1 MLSGPVN
8 LDNNATT
15 PMAPEVIEAMA
26 EAMRAG
32 YANPAS
38 QHEAGRTAR
47 RVIER
52 ARERIVELLG
62 GQPSG
67 RVPDRLI
74 FTSGGTEANNLA
86 LFGLAGVFEQQH
98 APPHQLVL
106 SPIEHPSVTAAT
118 DELARR
124 GWHVGRLAV
133 DPSGRIEPQSLA
145 KAEGENLRIVTAML
159 GNNETGVLQPVGE
172 LAELAVLRGAVLHTD
187 AVQAVG
193 KIDVHFS
200 DLGATTLAFTA
211 HKFHG
216 PLGIGGLLVKGD
228 NPLAPQFFGGFQQ
241 AGLRPGTESVPLVV
255 GMLKALELW
264 HAERDERYQRLSNL
278 RNQFE
283 QQICGELPYAEVVGR
298 HAERLPHTSNIAFLG
313 FDRQALFVA
322 LDMAGVA
329 CSTGSACASG
339 SSEPSPVLVAMGCE
353 EGVIRGSLRFSFGR
367 FSTPQEVAEAARRI
381 LLACKNLE
389 RAKHL
394 RK

>member
-1 MLSGPVN
+1 MQHEPVY

-15 PMAPEVIEAMA
+15 PMAPEVVEAMA

-32 YANPAS
+32 CANPAS

-62 GQPSG
+62 GETAG
-67 RVPDRLI
+67 RTPDRLI

-86 LFGLAGVFEQQH
+86 LFGLAGIAEQH
-98 APPHQLVL
+98 HVGPHQLVV
-106 SPIEHPSVTAAT
+106 SPIEHPSVSAAT
-118 DELARR
+118 DELARQ
-124 GWHVGRLAV
+124 GWQVDRLAV
-133 DPSGRIEPQSLA
+133 DSSGRILAESLA
-145 KAEGENLRIVTAML
+145 EVAGENLRIVAAML
-159 GNNETGVLQPVGE
+159 GNNETGVLQPV
-172 LAELAVLRGAVLHTD
+172 AELAGLAAARGAALHTD

-193 KIDVHFS
+193 KIDVQLG

-228 NPLAPQFFGGFQQ
+228 TQLAPQLFGGFQQ

-255 GMLKALELW
+255 GMLTALELW
-264 HAERDERYQRLSNL
+264 HAERHERHQHLACL
-278 RNQFE
+278 RDQFE
-283 QQICGELPYAEVVGR
+283 QQICAELPYAQVVGQG
-298 HAERLPHTSNIAFLG
+298 AERLPHTSNIAFVG

-322 LDMAGVA
+322 LDMACVA

-339 SSEPSPVLVAMGCE
+339 SSEPSPVLMAMGCE

-367 FSTPQEVAEAARRI
+367 FSTPQEVAEGARRI

-394 RK
+394 QK

>member
-1 MLSGPVN
+1 MQQEPVY

-15 PMAPEVIEAMA
+15 PIAPEVVEAMA
-26 EAMRAG
+26 EAMRAR

-62 GQPSG
+62 GQTGG
-67 RVPDRLI
+67 RTPDRLI

-86 LFGLAGVFEQQH
+86 LFGLAAIAERHHPG
-98 APPHQLVL
+98 PHQLVV

-118 DELARR
+118 DQLAPR
-124 GWHVGRLAV
+124 GWKVDRLSV
-133 DPSGRIEPQSLA
+133 DSSGRILPESLA
-145 KAEGENLRIVTAML
+145 EVAGENLRIVAAML
-159 GNNETGVLQPVGE
+159 GNNETGVLQPI
-172 LAELAVLRGAVLHTD
+172 AELAGLAAARGAALHTD

-193 KIDVHFS
+193 KIDVQFGE
-200 DLGATTLAFTA
+200 LGATTLSFTA

-228 NPLAPQFFGGFQQ
+228 TQLSPQLFGGFQQ

-255 GMLKALELW
+255 GMLTALELW
-264 HAERDERYQRLSNL
+264 HAERQERYQHLASL
-278 RNQFE
+278 RDQFE
-283 QQICGELPYAEVVGR
+283 LQICADLPYARVVGQG
-298 HAERLPHTSNIAFLG
+298 AERLPHTSNIAFVGL
-313 FDRQALFVA
+313 DRQALFVA

-339 SSEPSPVLVAMGCE
+339 SSEPSPVLMAMGCE

-367 FSTPQEVAEAARRI
+367 FSTPQEVADGARRI

-394 RK
+394 QK